1 MAGERV
7 TDRRGRVTGWKQQ
20 APWPPLRA
28 LLAGH
33 RRETALTSQSQ
44 TTHLLTEPVPA
55 PGRPRT
61 ARPCRLRAGPPAN
74 PFSSKTCWQTLLQ
87 ASYRT
92 FVLLRPG
99 SKTLSSLIP
108 FCGFCCHFSGCHILG
123 SLTEGGCEVTLETFP
138 VQPLSGQRV
147 GPHVCVPLLELP
159 NKKRVPFT
167 AT

>member
-1 MAGERV
+1 MEAAGPLASPE
-7 TDRRGRVTGWKQQ
+7 GAAGWAQEGNS
-20 APWPPLRA
+20 LD
-28 LLAGH
+28 
-33 RRETALTSQSQ
+33 
-44 TTHLLTEPVPA
+44 LTEPNNTPPHRA
-55 PGRPRT
+55 RAHPRAART
-61 ARPCRLRAGPPAN
+61 ARPCCLRAGPPAN